1 MPTHQTITRSLE
13 EHKSTWKELKHSLT
27 HRGKN
32 QDYLNQLSLKSK
44 IEDKIRSLADDE
56 MHLIKKLH
64 RSQLISHEAQQELK
78 DIANCKKEIILS
90 LK

>member
-1 MPTHQTITRSLE
+1 
-13 EHKSTWKELKHSLT
+13 
-27 HRGKN
+27 
-32 QDYLNQLSLKSK
+32 
-44 IEDKIRSLADDE
+44 